1 MANVKLLNSAFAER
15 IYENVNS
22 ITLPTPD
29 NGIVTFY
36 SNASGGGGAE
46 FSINVG
52 DSVSSVFFN
61 TQHST
66 TALDEYLGAI
76 NYPYTDT
83 STGLPYNI
91 LLTAT
96 GNTPLVYIASLPII
110 FNNAKIIYSM
120 GPEGPIIFYS
130 TAQFDASAIIPG
142 LTVSQG
148 WQMNSF
154 SAGFEVEITYIENN
168 FIAIKDTYFAKSAEA
183 YGEWSSGGGGITPTQ
198 AGNVVYLGS
207 TWLFPSTDWVEL
219 IAAYN
224 TTVSND
230 EYLVIT

>member
-1 MANVKLLNSAFAER
+1 MPDVQLLDIASIAKT
-15 IYENVNS
+15 YEDIQS
-22 ITLPTPD
+22 IDVPTPD
-29 NGIVTFY
+29 GGTVTFY
-36 SNASGGGGAE
+36 ASGGGGGGAE

-183 YGEWSSGGGGITPTQ
+183 YGEWSSGGGGITPSQ
-198 AGNVVYLGS
+198 AGDVVYLGS
-207 TWLFPSTDWVEL
+207 AWLFSSADWVEL